1 MAVCL
6 GAMFLAAC
14 AEEQVA
20 LKPCEGRA
28 MLGGSVAH
36 QVATQHGLG
45 PCLVIAY
52 ADSIGTDTTSAFA
65 LDSIGTDTTSTTDS
79 RASCVGRFVAN
90 GNVVSERTA
99 DTGPCVIR
107 FFMDSIGTD
116 TTTTPAR
123 TIFRLDS
130 IGTDTSATG

>member
-14 AEEQVA
+14 GEEVT
-20 LKPCEGRA
+20 LTPCEGQA
-28 MLGGSVAH
+28 MLGGSVKQ

-52 ADSIGTDTTSAFA
+52 GDSIGTDTTTYR
-65 LDSIGTDTTSTTDS
+65 LDSIGTDTTSSDAS
-79 RASCVGRFVAN
+79 RARCVGRLVVN
-90 GNVVSERTA
+90 GQVISEKST
-99 DTGPCVIR
+99 DSGPCVIR
-107 FFMDSIGTD
+107 FYMDSIGTD
-116 TTTTPAR
+116 TTTAPAR
-123 TIFRLDS
+123 LLFQLDS